1 MSPTPQK
8 SLREQGVPKALQLL
22 LLVVLIGVLGA
33 CASGPKKRI
42 FPPNASVQELRVLA
56 DGRWELDLRVQNFST
71 VAMRFERV
79 RAEFSVTGHAAATLD
94 HLIADSVPPNSAEVV
109 RIELQ
114 PSAAAAHAVRNA
126 LESRRGVGYRL
137 VGTLSTSEPGNRQDS
152 FEFDSALT
160 PMPGLDGVL
169 R

>member
-1 MSPTPQK
+1 MNTPVAFPCRAA
-8 SLREQGVPKALQLL
+8 SVGLSARTLL
-22 LLVVLIGVLGA
+22 LLLLAVLLSA

-42 FPPNASVQELRVLA
+42 FPPNASVQELRVLD
-56 DGRWELDLRVQNFST
+56 DGRWALDMRVQNFST
-71 VAMRFERV
+71 VAMRFERID
-79 RAEFSVTGHAAATLD
+79 AELRVGGHTAARID
-94 HLIADSVPPNSAEVV
+94 HTIADSIPPNSAEVV
-109 RIELQ
+109 RVEFQ
-114 PSAAAAHAVRNA
+114 PEPAAAESVRAA

-137 VGTLSTSEPGNRQDS
+137 TGTLSTSEPGKRQDR

>member
-1 MSPTPQK
+1 MSPIPTMPRLRSRTFR
-8 SLREQGVPKALQLL
+8 SLQGVLL
-22 LLVVLIGVLGA
+22 ILFIGLLGA

-42 FPPNASVQELRVLA
+42 FPPSASVQELRVLT

-71 VAMRFERV
+71 VAMRFELL
-79 RAEFSVTGHAAATLD
+79 RADFSVAGHAAATLE
-94 HLIADSVPPNSAEVV
+94 HRIADSVPPNSAEIV
-109 RIELQ
+109 RIELE
-114 PSAAAAHAVRNA
+114 PGESAAEAVRAA

-137 VGTLSTSEPGNRQDS
+137 AGTLSTSEPGNRQDR